1 MKYFDEWYSYDIIYF
16 FVITLPKHFHV
27 TEITPCSLFLHFVPY
42 AGILDCTGSVSRIF
56 TANISSNAIK
66 CQLNYTFFLYRCQV
80 CYMIIA
86 GRNRCRGV
94 SVIAVIDGVTFFVMS
109 DLLYCMRRLINQYG
123 KAEGAFRAVKI
134 KPR

>member
-1 MKYFDEWYSYDIIYF
+1 
-16 FVITLPKHFHV
+16 
-27 TEITPCSLFLHFVPY
+27 
-42 AGILDCTGSVSRIF
+42 
-56 TANISSNAIK
+56 
-66 CQLNYTFFLYRCQV
+66 
-80 CYMIIA
+80 MIIA

-123 KAEGAFRAVKI
+123 KAEGAFRAVRI